1 MKKIWVY
8 LLGVLTGIVVTF
20 IVLFII
26 GISNNQKSPDGVVF
40 FDKAGE
46 VMDCSNY
53 QVFQAL
59 DDGYALAWE
68 VGEYGIPNP
77 LGTIALLYNEDGLP
91 YYDRQEV
98 TASYGECFRQVG
110 IFRYKQKTGDYA
122 TVPIVM
128 LMKE

>member
-1 MKKIWVY
+1 MKKIWIY
-8 LLGVLTGIVVTF
+8 LLGVLTGIAVTF
-20 IVLFII
+20 IVLLII
-26 GISNNQKSPDGVVF
+26 GISNKQKSPDGVEF

-59 DDGYALAWE
+59 GDGFALAWE
-68 VGEYGIPNP
+68 ADENGFPIGINV
-77 LGTIALLYNEDGLP
+77 LLYDETGYP
-91 YYDRQEV
+91 YYDNQTV
-98 TASYGECFRQVG
+98 SAPSGECFRQVG

-128 LMKE
+128 LMRE